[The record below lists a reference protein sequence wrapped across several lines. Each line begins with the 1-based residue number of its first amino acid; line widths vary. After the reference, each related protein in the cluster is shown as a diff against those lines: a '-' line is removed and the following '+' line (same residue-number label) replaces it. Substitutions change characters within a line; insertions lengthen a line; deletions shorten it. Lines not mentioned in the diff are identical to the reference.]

1 MRSHRMIDRAIGD
14 APSKAA
20 MKPLRASDNYVI
32 KEEARYIVAKKD
44 LL

>member
-20 MKPLRASDNYVI
+20 MKPLRASDNYI